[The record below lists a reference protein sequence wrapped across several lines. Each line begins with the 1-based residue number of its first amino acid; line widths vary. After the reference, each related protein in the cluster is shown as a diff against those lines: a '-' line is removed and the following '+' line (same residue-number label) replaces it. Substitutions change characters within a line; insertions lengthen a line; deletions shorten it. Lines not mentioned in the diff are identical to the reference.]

1 MVNTPSAIKK
11 TYKEFGRIK
20 RPRNFSNEQKQEILQ
35 KLFQKDSSIFSS
47 DSEVQEKIKKRLDW
61 LDGPQYI
68 LPKLT
73 ELQNFA
79 DEVKKEFSHIV
90 WCGMGGSSLFPLVLS
105 QIFGPQEGYPEF
117 HVLDTNDPEN
127 IEKIEKLP
135 LEKTLFIIVSK
146 SGTTV
151 ETLSHFKYFWKK
163 VETLKG
169 NPGANFAAITDPG
182 SPLEKLAKE
191 LNFRKVFQHPPF
203 IGGRYAALSEIG
215 FLPAALLGLD
225 LNKAISYAKNMYE
238 ACSPD
243 IPWGYNLG
251 ATLAEFLI
259 ESYIQGQD
267 KITFITDP
275 LLKPFIL
282 WLEQLI
288 AESLGKELTGL
299 VPIVGESPGSPTVYG
314 TDRVFI
320 YFTLKGREKI
330 YQRLVT
336 DLKEGGFKVKTIVL
350 EDRYEVFAEVFR
362 WMLAVALCGYF
373 MSLNPF
379 DEPDVVLTK
388 QKTKEFL
395 ETFKKNQDFGI
406 ELYLDEDT
414 GWGFFYEKT
423 VTIEYPKFTA
433 LLKKFFKDLSPWS
446 YIGFLAY
453 LPVDPEIEEIFRDFR
468 TLVRE
473 KRTCS
478 TVFGFGPRYL
488 HSSGQLYKGGPILS
502 RFMIFTRKGRKA
514 EQIIPDEGYTFWD
527 QQFAQA
533 CGDFKALEEKKKPV
547 IMIHLTENYKDDLR
561 KFYNYLEKALSLE

>member
-163 VETLKG
+163 VEALKG

-238 ACSPD
+238 ACGPD

-299 VPIVGESPGSPTVYG
+299 VPVVGESPGSPTVYG

-362 WMLAVALCGYF
+362 WMLAIALCGYF

>member
-1 MVNTPSAIKK
+1 MVNVPSAIKK

-79 DEVKKEFSHIV
+79 DEVKKEFSYIV

-238 ACSPD
+238 ACGPD

-299 VPIVGESPGSPTVYG
+299 VPVVGESPGSPTVYG

-362 WMLAVALCGYF
+362 WMLAIALCGYF

>member
-1 MVNTPSAIKK
+1 MVNVPSAIKK

-238 ACSPD
+238 ACGPD

>member
-79 DEVKKEFSHIV
+79 DEVKKEFSYIV

-238 ACSPD
+238 ACGPD

-299 VPIVGESPGSPTVYG
+299 VPVVGESPGSPTVYG